1 MPPRDGES
9 GPGGGALDWAR
20 LVRLPN
26 HATAVADVLAGWLV
40 VTASRDVAVPPGLAL
55 AVAAGW
61 AYYAAGMVLN
71 DVCDVELDA
80 LERPERPLPSG
91 RIGVA
96 RAALVGRALLALGG
110 GCACAAAVVTGHAVV
125 ALVGALLAAAIWIY
139 DRHAKATPFGP
150 AVMGACRALN
160 WLVGMTAAGGPRL
173 APHWLIPAGIG
184 LYVAGITLYAR
195 DEAAT
200 SRRAM
205 LVRGAMTMA
214 AGILLVGTGTVLA
227 ARETGGLPW
236 GGLPGAGAGRLAPW
250 TLLLAM
256 VGSSVLF
263 RALLGIADPSP
274 PRVRAA
280 VGNAIMSL
288 ITIDAVLVLAACGEP
303 WAVVVLALLAPF
315 VLLRR
320 VIPPT

>member
-9 GPGGGALDWAR
+9 GPGGTALDWAR
-20 LVRLPN
+20 LLRLPN

-40 VTASRDVAVPPGLAL
+40 VEATRVVAVPPGLAL
-55 AVAAGW
+55 TVAAGW
-61 AYYAAGMVLN
+61 AFYAAGMVLN
-71 DVCDVELDA
+71 DVCDVDLDA
-80 LERPERPLPSG
+80 VERPERPLPSG
-91 RIGVA
+91 RIRLGT
-96 RAALVGRALLALGG
+96 AALVGQGLLALGAA
-110 GCACAAAVVTGHAVV
+110 CACAAAVVTGHAAVV
-125 ALVGALLAAAIWIY
+125 LTGALVTAAIWIY
-139 DRHAKATPFGP
+139 DRHAKATAAGP

-160 WLVGMTAAGGPRL
+160 WLLGMTAAGGPLL
-173 APHWLIPAGIG
+173 APHWLLPAGIG
-184 LYVAGITLYAR
+184 IYVAGITLYAR

-205 LVRGAMTMA
+205 LARGAMTMA

-227 ARETGGLPW
+227 ARDTGGLPW
-236 GGLPGAGAGRLAPW
+236 GGVPGAGAGRLAPW
-250 TLLLAM
+250 TLLLAI

-263 RALLGIADPSP
+263 RASVGVADPSP

>member
-9 GPGGGALDWAR
+9 GPGGTALDWAR
-20 LVRLPN
+20 LARLPN

-40 VTASRDVAVPPGLAL
+40 VTASRAVEVPPGLAL

-61 AYYAAGMVLN
+61 SFYAAGMVLN

-80 LERPERPLPSG
+80 LERPERPLPAG

-96 RAALVGRALLALGG
+96 RAAVVGRALLALGG
-110 GCACAAAVVTGHAVV
+110 GCACAAALVTGHAVV
-125 ALVGALLAAAIWIY
+125 ALVGAMLTAAIWIY

-184 LYVAGITLYAR
+184 IYVAGITLYAR

-200 SRRAM
+200 SRRAA

-214 AGILLVGTGTVLA
+214 AGILLVGAGTVLA
-227 ARETGGLPW
+227 ARGTGGLPW

-263 RALLGIADPSP
+263 RAIVGIADPAPS
-274 PRVRAA
+274 RVRAA

-288 ITIDAVLVLAACGEP
+288 VTIDAVLVLAACGEP